1 MALSNKPLRRIGV
14 MVKAANPIADILV
27 IDDDPIIRRILQRM
41 LQSQGYRV
49 AMAETAED
57 GLEQALAITPPVI
70 LCDWRLPGTVDG
82 LEICRRLKEYPD
94 LSMSSFLLITAHA
107 ETASRVEA
115 LEAGADDL
123 LMKPIDMAELKARV
137 KSGMRLCQLTRDLKK
152 QKQYLENE
160 LAEAAAYVQS
170 LLPQD
175 TDQAPVKIQTRFLP
189 SQQLGGDCF
198 DFYWLDPD
206 YLVIYLLDVS
216 GHGLGAALLST
227 SVLNVLRSQSLP
239 GTNFYRPDKVL
250 ESLNN
255 MFQMTDQN
263 EKYFT
268 IWYGVYNRVNRQL
281 MYASAGHPP
290 AVLLS
295 QPPEAEPGQAN
306 GAAANGA
313 GPKGHMLEA
322 MRLRTP
328 GMPIGMMP
336 DTSYTWKRCSIPDN
350 SYLYIFSDGVYEVP
364 ETSVAETGEIL
375 GLDSF
380 IDHIVKCPRPGQL
393 DQLISYA
400 TMPNLNAAVGEEI
413 PLLDDLSLL
422 EINFG

>member
-1 MALSNKPLRRIGV
+1 M
-14 MVKAANPIADILV
+14 
-27 IDDDPIIRRILQRM
+27 
-41 LQSQGYRV
+41 
-49 AMAETAED
+49 
-57 GLEQALAITPPVI
+57 
-70 LCDWRLPGTVDG
+70 
-82 LEICRRLKEYPD
+82 
-94 LSMSSFLLITAHA
+94 
-107 ETASRVEA
+107 
-115 LEAGADDL
+115 
-123 LMKPIDMAELKARV
+123 
-137 KSGMRLCQLTRDLKK
+137 
-152 QKQYLENE
+152 
-160 LAEAAAYVQS
+160 
-170 LLPQD
+170 
-175 TDQAPVKIQTRFLP
+175 
-189 SQQLGGDCF
+189 
-198 DFYWLDPD
+198 
-206 YLVIYLLDVS
+206 YLLDVS

-295 QPPEAEPGQAN
+295 QSPTDTDN
-306 GAAANGA
+306 GAK
-313 GPKGHMLEA
+313 PSETL
-322 MRLRTP
+322 RLRTP

-336 DTSYTWKRCSIPDN
+336 ETSYTWKRCSIPDN

-364 ETSVAETGEIL
+364 ETAVAETGEIL

-400 TMPNLNAAVGEEI
+400 TMPILGVGDDNAS
-413 PLLDDLSLL
+413 LLDDLSLL
-422 EINFG
+422 EISFG

>member
-1 MALSNKPLRRIGV
+1 
-14 MVKAANPIADILV
+14 MVKADNPIADILV

-49 AMAETAED
+49 AIAETAAG

-70 LCDWRLPGTVDG
+70 LCDWRLPGNVDG
-82 LEICRRLKEYPD
+82 LEICRRLKEHPD

-137 KSGMRLCQLTRDLKK
+137 KSGLRLCQLTRDLKE

-160 LAEAAAYVQS
+160 LAEAASYVQS
-170 LLPQD
+170 LLPTD
-175 TDQAPVKIQTRFLP
+175 TDKPPVKIQTRFLP

-206 YLVIYLLDVS
+206 YLVMYLLDVS

-263 EKYFT
+263 DKYFT

-295 QPPEAEPGQAN
+295 SGNEGDGAQPQPKN
-306 GAAANGA
+306 GAIASAET
-313 GPKGHMLEA
+313 L
-322 MRLRTP
+322 RLRTP

-336 DTSYTWKRCSIPDN
+336 DATYTWKRCSIPDN

-380 IDHIVKCPRPGQL
+380 IDHIVECPRPGQL
-393 DQLISYA
+393 DQLIRHA
-400 TMPNLNAAVGEEI
+400 TMPSIEVGEA
-413 PLLDDLSLL
+413 LLDDLSLL
-422 EINFG
+422 EINFS